1 VRGFFHCIARHDH
14 RQRWR
19 RTTQRKGL
27 RTSHR
32 GAAAARRGG
41 QFRQSQSDR
50 CGISQAQ
57 SAAAASVS
65 ASAPRTRSATS
76 ATPGE
81 GERQAVATP
90 LTEFPYYTIKELSKG
105 PQVTSFVNVEFEGMD
120 RYPGGGHITL
130 TVWINEQGIVDSVTI
145 ERSNV
150 PLKVEEHL
158 RAAFLGAHFA
168 PGEKDGNKVRSKMP
182 VEVNYEPLNLVRP
195 VTPLSTA
202 KKR

>member
-1 VRGFFHCIARHDH
+1 VRN
-14 RQRWR
+14 
-19 RTTQRKGL
+19 
-27 RTSHR
+27 
-32 GAAAARRGG
+32 
-41 QFRQSQSDR
+41 QSSPVCHPHPELDPPP
-50 CGISQAQ
+50 
-57 SAAAASVS
+57 
-65 ASAPRTRSATS
+65 APHIGEHA
-76 ATPGE
+76 PGE